1 MYMKRNLG
9 SALSLLK
16 YGGRISVRRRN
27 VLRGIEFL
35 GGGWSADIIERFG
48 DCKINSTYII
58 SDVLVI
64 YVD

>member
-9 SALSLLK
+9 SALTLLK
-16 YGGRISVRRRN
+16 YGGRISVRRRSALHGQ
-27 VLRGIEFL
+27 VFL

-48 DCKINSTYII
+48 DCKINSTYIVG
-58 SDVLVI
+58 DVLVI